1 MPSVSNPAPTV
12 VTPAVTPDIRPDSR
26 ASTAP
31 AGATH
36 DGRQVR
42 AGGAQSPVA
51 PALAGAGPAPSDSPA
66 RTVTAADGEAVNQP
80 GELRR
85 PGLQLASRLRRL
97 AQYIRE
103 GIGNLVARVTQ
114 RGNRDAGG
122 GVAGAPAAGGQQA
135 ARAAGGQQ
143 TAPAAGAGEQP
154 VRIDPETVAMCA
166 EAISAG
172 KRNFAEQA
180 AGQQHSLEQ
189 VQSMFLANREGLGRA
204 LNSLD
209 MLGSYRPPTNMAKAW
224 GAQVERISKL
234 ARRVGDA
241 HFSAAVP
248 AGFIQYGSRGESNP
262 YHAALTGEH
271 AQLEPQV
278 RAWVGQGLELAEQL
292 AARYYRACPTHPEPQ
307 APFAAGKGELTA
319 LEKRVSDFERG
330 GDPTME
336 QELNRRLDEANRE
349 PGAEEF
355 QGWTEAQLLERELA
369 RNQVFAEERE
379 IPVAAAE
386 SAAAGTA
393 QEAQDGRQ
401 ATAGKD
407 SGPGQ
412 GTEGQREPQPI
423 TGRETAV

>member
-12 VTPAVTPDIRPDSR
+12 VTPPVARDSQPDSR
-26 ASTAP
+26 VSTAP

-66 RTVTAADGEAVNQP
+66 RTVAAADGEAVNQP

-122 GVAGAPAAGGQQA
+122 GVAGAPAAGGPQA
-135 ARAAGGQQ
+135 
-143 TAPAAGAGEQP
+143 APAAGAGEQQ
-154 VRIDPETVAMCA
+154 VRLDPETVAMCA

-209 MLGSYRPPTNMAKAW
+209 TLGSHRPPRDIVKAW
-224 GAQVERISKL
+224 GPQVEQISKL

-248 AGFIQYGSRGESNP
+248 AGFMQYGSRGESNP

-292 AARYYRACPTHPEPQ
+292 AALYYRACPTHPEPQ

-319 LEKRVSDFERG
+319 LQKRVSDFERG

-379 IPVAAAE
+379 IPAAAAE

-393 QEAQDGRQ
+393 QAAQDGRQ

-412 GTEGQREPQPI
+412 GTEGPREPQPI